1 MKVMLEI
8 ASNKLGD
15 KYYWAKIEEAGFTH
29 ERGQVRIETPFG
41 DKQEVTACFVTLHD
55 FEPLTDLAVMFD
67 NPIILSKGG
76 MTTWNMI
83 DKSGWVLT
91 VYDAWIE

>member
-8 ASNKLGD
+8 ASTKLGD

-29 ERGQVRIETPFG
+29 ERKEVELSDSFG
-41 DKQEVTACFVTLHD
+41 NREVTACFVTLYD
-55 FEPLTDLAVMFD
+55 FEPLKDMAEMFE
-67 NPIILSKGG
+67 NAIILSKGG
-76 MTTWNMI
+76 RTTWGLV

-91 VYDAWIE
+91 VYDAYIE